1 MLSFDTKREPVLPN
15 AGLIFANRPA
25 FLNPHIPMTMKK
37 PILSATLLAIA
48 STMAFAQ
55 PAKRTSAYNYLQY
68 GELDN
73 AKEAIDAASVH
84 EKTAPEAKT
93 WFYRGQ
99 IYQAIYEDAQGEAP
113 KFKPLSENSLQEAYL
128 AFTKCNELDDKKA
141 HADMTYQY
149 MDIQGRQFVNE
160 GIINYN
166 NKNYEAALKAFE
178 NTIAIT
184 ALPKIQRVDTLA
196 IYYAGACAEQIGN
209 LEKAEKYYRQAVAA
223 NYKSEAAFVRM
234 ARMHAEAGNKE
245 KAFEIVKEARQL
257 FPNNQTLVTE
267 EVNAYLMSD
276 RHAEA
281 MEALNVAI
289 GLDPKNF
296 SLHFALGF
304 VHDRLAAK
312 SLEANAAGGAEYDK
326 HLAEAEKSYKTSVDL
341 NPENFDAVYNLGAL
355 YFNRAVKLN
364 EVANSIDDMKKFEA
378 ARKVA
383 DDVFDK
389 SLPILESAFALNA
402 ADKGVLISLKQLYYR
417 KMTNDDSYEAKYNDI
432 VERLK
437 SVQ

>member
-1 MLSFDTKREPVLPN
+1 
-15 AGLIFANRPA
+15 
-25 FLNPHIPMTMKK
+25 MKK
-37 PILSATLLAIA
+37 LILPATCLLLASSA
-48 STMAFAQ
+48 AFAQ
-55 PAKRTSAYNYLQY
+55 PAKRTSAFNYLQY

-84 EKTAPEAKT
+84 EKTSPEAKT

-99 IYQAIYEDAQGEAP
+99 IYQAIYEESLTETS
-113 KFKPLSENSLQEAYL
+113 KFKHLSQNSLQEAFQ
-128 AFTKCNELDDKKA
+128 AFSKCNELDDKKS
-141 HADMTYQY
+141 HADMTYKY
-149 MDIQGRQFVNE
+149 LDVEGRQFVNE

-166 NKNYEAALKAFE
+166 SKHYDAALKAFE

-184 ALPKIQRVDTLA
+184 ALPQIKRVDSLA
-196 IYYAGACAEQIGN
+196 VYYAGACAEQTGD
-209 LEKAEKYYRQAVAA
+209 LVKAEKYYRQSIAA
-223 NYKSEAAFVRM
+223 NFKSEAAFVRM
-234 ARMHAEAGNKE
+234 ARMYADAGNKE
-245 KAFEIVKEARQL
+245 KAFEIVKEGRKQ

-289 GLDPKNF
+289 GLDPKNY

-312 SLEANAAGGAEYDK
+312 ALESKPEGGAVYDR
-326 HLAEAEKSYKTSVDL
+326 HLADAEKSYKTSVEL

-364 EVANSIDDMKKFEA
+364 EVANTIDDMKKFEA
-378 ARKVA
+378 ARKIA
-383 DDVFDK
+383 DAVFDQ

-417 KMTNDDSYEAKYNDI
+417 KMTNDDSFEPKYNDV

-437 SVQ
+437 TAQ

>member
-1 MLSFDTKREPVLPN
+1 
-15 AGLIFANRPA
+15 
-25 FLNPHIPMTMKK
+25 MKQL
-37 PILSATLLAIA
+37 ILSAALLATA
-48 STMAFAQ
+48 STIVIAQ
-55 PAKRTSAYNYLQY
+55 PAKRTSAHNYLQY

-73 AKEAIDAASVH
+73 AKDAIDAATIH
-84 EKTAPEAKT
+84 EKTAGDAKT

-113 KFKPLSENSLQEAYL
+113 KFKPLAENSLQEAYQ
-128 AFTKCNELDDKKA
+128 AFSKCNELDEKKT

-149 MDIQGRQFVNE
+149 LDIQGRQFVNE

-166 NKNYEAALKAFE
+166 NKHYDAALKAFE
-178 NTIAIT
+178 NTLAIT
-184 ALPKIQRVDTLA
+184 TLPQIKRIDTLA
-196 IYYAGACAEQIGN
+196 IYYAGACAEQVGDIV
-209 LEKAEKYYRQAVAA
+209 KAEKYYRQAVAA
-223 NYKSEAAFVRM
+223 NYKVEAAFVRM
-234 ARMHAEAGNKE
+234 ARMFADAGNKE
-245 KAFEIVKEARQL
+245 KSFEIVKEGRAM

-276 RHAEA
+276 RHEEA

-289 GLDPKNF
+289 GLDPKNH

-304 VHDRLAAK
+304 VHDRLAAR
-312 SLEANAAGGAEYDK
+312 SLESNPEGVAEYDK
-326 HLAEAEKSYKTSVDL
+326 HLAEAEKSYTTSVEL

-389 SLPILESAFALNA
+389 SLPILENAFALNA

-417 KMTNDDSYEAKYNDI
+417 KLTNDDSYEAKYNDI